1 MGRKIPNSIN
11 VTKAQYASI
20 GMYFDANGGRL
31 RKPRHLAGHQW
42 PSHAIGSDSNSP
54 PALLNWYRMEFTLPY
69 VPTHIWVPWCL
80 RLEATGNGFTYLNGK
95 PMGRY
100 WQYGGQREF
109 YMPDNWL
116 QAAGKKNVLALCLRP
131 LDNPTAVSSAAVG
144 PYRVYA
150 EYRKV

>member
-1 MGRKIPNSIN
+1 
-11 VTKAQYASI
+11 
-20 GMYFDANGGRL
+20 MYFDANGGRL

-80 RLEATGNGFTYLNGK
+80 RLEATGNGFIYLNGK

-131 LDNPTAVSSAAVG
+131 LDKPTAVSSATVV

-150 EYRKV
+150 EYRNV